1 MPRQSCNLRRSR
13 FVSWNRT
20 MSNPIKLG
28 LFVFIAAIGAVILF
42 KLLGVVLGIAFNL
55 AVIAAVGL
63 VIWGLVSYGAKALS
77 GRDHHR
83 LP

>member
-1 MPRQSCNLRRSR
+1 
-13 FVSWNRT
+13 

-28 LFVFIAAIGAVILF
+28 LTVFIVAIGAVLLF
-42 KLLGVVLGIAFNL
+42 KLLGVVLHIAVNL
-55 AVIAAVGL
+55 AVIAAIGL
-63 VIWGLVSYGAKALS
+63 VVWGLISYGAKALG